1 MMEEVARVISS
12 DEHGWL
18 TVEVELKST
27 CKSCSS
33 SDSCGT
39 SAVAQAFSAKTQQ
52 FSIPSARACEAG
64 ELLKLGLP
72 ESVILKAA
80 ALIYLLPLLGLFMGA
95 TLGQFF
101 AGVVEI
107 DANLS
112 AIAFAVIG
120 AVLAWTLGRYK
131 AKQLET
137 DAQPIILAYLG
148 MGVSLQKLAE

>member
-1 MMEEVARVISS
+1 MMEEVARVVSS
-12 DEHGWL
+12 DDNGWL

-52 FSIPSARACEAG
+52 FSIPSTRACEAG

-80 ALIYLLPLLGLFMGA
+80 ALIYLLPLLGLFIGA
-95 TLGQFF
+95 AFGHFF
-101 AGVVEI
+101 SGLVEM
-107 DANLS
+107 DSNLC
-112 AIAFAVIG
+112 AMTFAAIG

-148 MGVSLQKLAE
+148 VGVSLQKLAE